1 MMTSRRR
8 AVYRLLIP
16 AVAAAAVASATAAC
30 SDPASPALAAPGPQA
45 SVSGSW
51 PTAGH
56 DIGNTRDTNGEHIIG
71 PGNASRL
78 TMAWSITTP
87 GEVSDTPTEYDGVVY
102 FTDKGGK
109 LWAVAGDSGRVLWSD
124 EVSGYTGFPAES
136 RTSPAVYGDELV
148 LGDSSGPGHG
158 AYVFAVSRRTGRLIW
173 RTKVDTNP
181 AAIITSSPV
190 LYRGVAYLGVSSEEE
205 ALAAEPGYRCCTFR
219 GSVVALNAR
228 TGRLLWQTYTV
239 PPGYSGGAVWGS
251 TPAIDP
257 ADNLVYVGTGNNYSA
272 PAGICTATGE
282 KGCAPPPAGDHV
294 DSVLALDVRTGA
306 VRWFMSTLS
315 SDVNT
320 QACTVHSMCGP
331 DFDFG
336 SGPNLFR
343 LPSGRELL
351 GIGQKS
357 GVYWALDPKTGTVAW
372 HRQVGPGSAFG
383 GMQWGSAT
391 DGRHIYVAIGNV
403 DSRPYTITSA
413 SGHASTTSGGS
424 WAALDA
430 ATGKILWQVA
440 DPQQAADLGY
450 VSIASGLVYAG
461 STADTGND
469 MYVLDASTGKILWR
483 FASGAPVTSGAAIA
497 GGSVYWGSG
506 YALLATRCPD
516 GIGAIKACEGSGNK
530 MYAFRLERAGHR

>member
-1 MMTSRRR
+1 MRTSRMR
-8 AVYRLLIP
+8 AGYRVLIP
-16 AVAAAAVASATAAC
+16 AVAAAAVAAATAAC
-30 SDPASPALAAPGPQA
+30 SGPAAPASAAPGPQA
-45 SVSGSW
+45 SVSGNW
-51 PTAGH
+51 HAAGY
-56 DIGNTRDTNGEHIIG
+56 DIGDTRNAAGEHIIG

-78 TMAWSITTP
+78 TTAWSITTP
-87 GEVSDTPTEYDGVVY
+87 REVSDTPTDYDGVVY
-102 FTDKGGK
+102 FTDEGGK

-148 LGDSSGPGHG
+148 LGDTSGPGHG
-158 AYVFAVSRRTGRLIW
+158 AYVFAVSRRTGRLLW
-173 RTKVDTNP
+173 RTQVDTHP

-190 LYRGVAYLGVSSEEE
+190 LYRGVAYLGVSSDEE
-205 ALAAEPGYRCCTFR
+205 ALAAEPGYHCCTFR

-228 TGRLLWQTYTV
+228 TGRLLWKTYTV
-239 PPGYSGGAVWGS
+239 PTGYSGGAVWGS

-272 PAGICTATGE
+272 QAGVCIAPGQ
-282 KGCAPPPAGDHV
+282 KACAPPPAGDHV
-294 DSVLALDVRTGA
+294 DSILALDVRTGA
-306 VRWFMSTLS
+306 IQWFMPTLS
-315 SDVNT
+315 SDVDT
-320 QACTVHSMCGP
+320 QACTVRSMCGP

-336 SGPNLFR
+336 SGPNLIR

-357 GVYWALDPKTGTVAW
+357 GVYWALNPKTGTVAW
-372 HRQVGPGSAFG
+372 HTQVGPGSAFG
-383 GMQWGSAT
+383 GMLWGSAT

-403 DSRPYTITSA
+403 YSKPYPITSA
-413 SGHASTTSGGS
+413 TGHTSTISGGS

-450 VSIASGLVYAG
+450 VTTANGLVYAG
-461 STADTGND
+461 SDAATGND
-469 MYVLDASTGKILWR
+469 MYVLDAATGTILWR
-483 FASGAPVTSGAAIA
+483 FASGAPVASGAAIA

-506 YALLATRCPD
+506 YALLATRCPN
-516 GIGAIKACEGSGNK
+516 GTGAIKACKGSGGK
-530 MYAFRLERAGHR
+530 MYAFRLARNES